1 MSKTNF
7 VEASGNFSL
16 YGVVR
21 FATYIISAAG
31 MYVENF
37 QIAAVAFG
45 FGATLGFIRRLSR
58 IWEQMMEFNIW
69 LVSTI
74 IVTITIAVV
83 ILKKRS
89 K

>member
-1 MSKTNF
+1 
-7 VEASGNFSL
+7 
-16 YGVVR
+16 
-21 FATYIISAAG
+21 
-31 MYVENF
+31 
-37 QIAAVAFG
+37 
-45 FGATLGFIRRLSR
+45 
-58 IWEQMMEFNIW
+58 MMEFNIW